1 MQRLFDKQQPGQP
14 DHPRHEHRPRSHHL
28 SPENVQ
34 GDKTSSCK
42 WVKHASGPAG
52 SSSLSSSWSA
62 RDKTAKTCSKGYQ
75 TLSNIKA
82 GSAPGQPLLASL
94 VSSARGKMSSHK
106 KHQTT
111 GSEPMTAAI
120 VASCWSCCADRGFC
134 SKPNQLHANQSPL
147 QTCHINW
154 QINHCCKNAK
164 WMLPSHPVSMIITVS
179 APLLILSCIN

>member
-34 GDKTSSCK
+34 GDKTSSRK

-120 VASCWSCCADRGFC
+120 VASC
-134 SKPNQLHANQSPL
+134 
-147 QTCHINW
+147 
-154 QINHCCKNAK
+154 
-164 WMLPSHPVSMIITVS
+164 
-179 APLLILSCIN
+179 